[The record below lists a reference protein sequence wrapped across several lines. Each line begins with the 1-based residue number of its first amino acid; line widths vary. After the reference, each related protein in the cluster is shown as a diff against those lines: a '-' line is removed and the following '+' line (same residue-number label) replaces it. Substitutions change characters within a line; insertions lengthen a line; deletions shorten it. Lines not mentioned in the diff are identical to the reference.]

1 MGVAGNNKELKM
13 KKIFALVL
21 AGTIFLLSCAHNE
34 NLTEEERQK
43 YRDAKRRY
51 DAGQRGR

>member
-1 MGVAGNNKELKM
+1 M
-13 KKIFALVL
+13 KKIFALML
-21 AGTIFLLSCAHNE
+21 AGMIFLVGCAHQN
-34 NLTEEERQK
+34 NLTEEEKQK

>member
-1 MGVAGNNKELKM
+1 MSTYGIVRSLKM
-13 KKIFALVL
+13 KPIFALII
-21 AGTIFLLSCAHNE
+21 AAAIFLLSCAHNE

-43 YRDAKRRY
+43 YRNAKRQY